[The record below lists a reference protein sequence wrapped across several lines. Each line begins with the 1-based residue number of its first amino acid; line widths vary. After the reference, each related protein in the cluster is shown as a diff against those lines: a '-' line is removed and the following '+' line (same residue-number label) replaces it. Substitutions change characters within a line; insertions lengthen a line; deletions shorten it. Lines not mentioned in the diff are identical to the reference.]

1 MPTLLIS
8 TSVDR
13 VQARRPRLA
22 LVTGYDLCWAKRAA
36 RRAGIAPGYCPGCRP
51 GPLPAGPLPATWL
64 TGPSRGQSGLE
75 ALAGGDPELGEDLP
89 QVPFD
94 GPCADEQLRANLWVR
109 PSVPGKPRDVLLLW
123 GELVAG
129 VVSALSLL
137 LPRGQQLASSAVG
150 ESGYAHRGEH
160 VVRIAEVPAGG

>member
-22 LVTGYDLCWAKRAA
+22 LVTGYDVCWSKRAA

-51 GPLPAGPLPATWL
+51 GSLPATWL

-129 VVSALSLL
+129 VVSALAHL
-137 LPRGQQLASSAVG
+137 LPRGQQIASSAVG
-150 ESGYAHRGEH
+150 ESVCAHRGEH
-160 VVRIAEVPAGG
+160 VVRIA